1 MPFHEPEGH
10 ARSMSPEQC
19 FADTEACAHHIAE
32 RIGADLRVAAPLGLG
47 KPHALLN
54 ALYRLTRNDTSRS
67 LSLYTALS
75 LTRPRPAG
83 GLEARFVG
91 PFAERHFGAD
101 AVDPEYAVDQALNAL
116 PSNVAVHEFYM
127 QSGALLHSG
136 SAQRNYIS
144 QNYTHVARDL
154 AVQDINLLVQLVAR
168 RETADG
174 VRYSL
179 SCNPDLT
186 LDFIERVV
194 QSGKPR
200 PLCVAVVHPDLP
212 YVSGHAEVPRDYFD
226 LELSTAASPP
236 LFAVPRQPLD
246 AVEYAL
252 GMHAS
257 ALVRD
262 GGCLQIGIGALSDA
276 LVHALRWR
284 QQDNTQWRRA
294 LVALDPRGG
303 THALAARMGGLA
315 PFRTGLYG
323 ASEMVMDGFM
333 HLQRA
338 GVLKRRA
345 WDNLGLERAAASG
358 RLSPDTP
365 GGHYLRGAF
374 FLGSREL
381 YEWIGALEADDP
393 DALDMCRVSNVN
405 QLYGDHQALASLQR
419 RGARFFN
426 TCMMATLLGSAVSDA
441 LEDGDVVSG
450 VGGQYNFVAMAHE
463 LTDGRSALMLRSTRQ
478 GRGGVET
485 NIRWNYGHATIAR
498 HLRDLFVTEYGVAD
512 LRGKT
517 DSECVEAMLSIAD
530 ARFIDALAAEAKAHG
545 KLAAD
550 FQVPE
555 RWRNNRPEYLQAAL
569 APWKAKG
576 VLVPFPF
583 GSDFTEVEQRL
594 LPALEWLKLRSG
606 HGRGKWD
613 ILRAALRPG
622 APVQGEQEAI
632 ARMALDRP
640 AGIGE
645 RVLRRLLTAALR
657 KTGSPV
663 PDAAT
668 ATPPP
673 REEDHAAG

>member
-1 MPFHEPEGH
+1 
-10 ARSMSPEQC
+10 MSPEQC
-19 FADTEACAHHIAE
+19 HTDTEACAHHIAE
-32 RIGADLRVAAPLGLG
+32 RIGPDLRVAAPLGLG
-47 KPHALLN
+47 KPHGLLN
-54 ALYRLTRNDTSRS
+54 ALYRLTKADTSRS

-75 LTRPRPAG
+75 LTRPKPTA

-91 PFAERHFGAD
+91 PFVERHFGAG
-101 AVDPEYAVDQALNAL
+101 AVDPEYAIDQARNQL
-116 PSNVAVHEFYM
+116 PPNVAVHEFYM

-136 SAQRNYIS
+136 TAQRNYIS

-154 AVQDINLLVQLVAR
+154 AIQDINLLVQLVAR
-168 RETADG
+168 RETPGG

-186 LDFIERVV
+186 FDFIDRVV

-212 YVSGHAEVPRDYFD
+212 YISGHAEVEQNYFD
-226 LELSTAASPP
+226 VELHTDSSPP
-236 LFAVPRQPLD
+236 LFAVPRQPIEL
-246 AVEYAL
+246 AEYAL

-262 GGCLQIGIGALSDA
+262 GGCMEIGIGALSDA

-284 QQDNTQWRRA
+284 QADNTQWRRA

-315 PFRTGLYG
+315 PFRTGIYG

-338 GVLKRRA
+338 GILKRRA
-345 WDNLGLERAAASG
+345 YDNMALERAAACG
-358 RLSPDTP
+358 RLSPETP

-381 YEWIGALEADDP
+381 YKWLGELDASDP

-405 QLYGDHQALASLQR
+405 QLYGDHQMLASLQR

-426 TCMMATLLGSAVSDA
+426 TCMMATLLGSAVSDG
-441 LEDGDVVSG
+441 LEDGEVVSG

-463 LTDGRSALMLRSTRQ
+463 LTDGRSILLLRSTRQ

-485 NIRWNYGHATIAR
+485 NIRWNYGHTTIPR

-517 DSECVEAMLSIAD
+517 DSECIEAMLSISD
-530 ARFIDALAAEAKAHG
+530 ARFIDALCAEAKAHG

-555 RWRNNRPEYLQAAL
+555 RWRSNTPEQLREAL
-569 APWKAKG
+569 APWKNKG
-576 VLVPFPF
+576 QLPAFPF
-583 GSDFTEVEQRL
+583 GSDFTETEQRL
-594 LPALEWLKLRSG
+594 LPALEWLKQRSATW
-606 HGRGKWD
+606 RGKAK
-613 ILRAALRPG
+613 ILKAALVPGEPVAGEDEALDRMDLQRPSDVGTRMQQRVLKAALRRT
-622 APVQGEQEAI
+622 
-632 ARMALDRP
+632 AR
-640 AGIGE
+640 
-645 RVLRRLLTAALR
+645 
-657 KTGSPV
+657 
-663 PDAAT
+663 
-668 ATPPP
+668 
-673 REEDHAAG
+673 